1 MTKVCSKCNIELA
14 LDKFLDKV
22 GGKFNKDSICK
33 SCKRDLATEFK
44 RTKRGLLLKIYST
57 QKRSSVER
65 KIVQPL
71 YSKEDFVNEFIN
83 DIKFI
88 NLYNSWVENNYNR
101 WSTPSFDRID
111 DYKPYSF
118 NNIELKTW
126 KENSDKA
133 AADRRYGTSTSG
145 ARNIAVTKLTL
156 DGEVICKYISI
167 GQAARECGLNSG
179 NILKAVRGKQQTTGG
194 YRWVETLAGI

>member
-1 MTKVCSKCNIELA
+1 MTKVCRKCSMELT

-22 GGKFNKDSICK
+22 GGKFNKDSVCK
-33 SCKRDLATEFK
+33 PCKKDLSTEHK
-44 RTKRGLLLKIYST
+44 RTKRGLLLKIYSG
-57 QKRSSVER
+57 QKRSSTKR

-71 YSKEDFVNEFIN
+71 YTKEEFVNKFIN
-83 DIKFI
+83 DTKFI
-88 NLYNSWVENNYNR
+88 NLYNSWVESNYNR
-101 WSTPSFDRID
+101 WSTPSFDRLD

-118 NNIELKTW
+118 DSIELKTW

-133 AADRRYGTSTSG
+133 AANRRDGTSTPG
-145 ARNIAVTKLTL
+145 ARNIPVAKLTL

-179 NILKAVRGKQQTTGG
+179 NILKAVRGKQQTSGG